1 MVRGVAEPAV
11 GVGAEKLSIG
21 AGDSEEGF
29 PVIESPSKK
38 PRIVICKMIVN
49 CLAFSRER
57 LRSIL
62 LSNVLLTTS
71 FSRNHFQRYCYP
83 ERGWNDP
90 PG

>member
-38 PRIVICKMIVN
+38 PIIVI
-49 CLAFSRER
+49 
-57 LRSIL
+57 
-62 LSNVLLTTS
+62 
-71 FSRNHFQRYCYP
+71 
-83 ERGWNDP
+83 
-90 PG
+90 